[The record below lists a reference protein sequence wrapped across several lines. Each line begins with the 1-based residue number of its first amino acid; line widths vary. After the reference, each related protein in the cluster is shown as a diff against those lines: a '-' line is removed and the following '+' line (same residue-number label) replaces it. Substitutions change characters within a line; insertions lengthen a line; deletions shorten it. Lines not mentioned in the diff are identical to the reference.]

1 MSAGFRSL
9 LSSFLRLNRQQRRA
23 QGNSQR
29 YRLSMESLEE
39 RAVPAA
45 YYFENAA
52 SNAAG
57 LTSTIDNFKT
67 KLAGPLIDSFNQVA
81 AASGYRDVGFDGLSN
96 GVINPLAG
104 NYFTQSVS
112 RGLLL
117 STPGSGFQ
125 VSQSAGGTQ
134 RFGNIDPSYTSLFTT
149 FSATQLLTPMGS
161 RITDVTFTD
170 PQNPQNTGNATVRG
184 FGAIFSDVD
193 DPNSTTFEAFGMV
206 GGVETSLTGV
216 RNVQVM
222 NNGLSFVGVVFSEGE
237 RITRVRLTS
246 GNTAL
251 AAGQLETGGADLV
264 VLDNMLYSQPQPNA
278 TRFYKWND
286 AAPDNG
292 NWNDPAN
299 WTLTSG
305 TAPAPAQAFPQ
316 NSGDVAI
323 FADNLTGNKNITV
336 PTNTYAI
343 GSMQFDTPHT
353 VTFNGTGNG
362 KFNFFASGNNQPQAA
377 LELHNNK
384 GNATVNFNVPVQFTS
399 TWQVTTLGTT
409 VAQFSQQVNSGSGLT
424 QRGSG
429 TLNFAGA
436 GINHNFNGPVNVL
449 GGTVSTN
456 ALVSDSRINLE
467 NGRLNGNGTV
477 DGITAVDNT
486 TNFIAPGTSSTTGT
500 ITSSGSVT
508 LNNNTTLTIKIRA
521 ANDFDKLVATGD
533 VDLNSANLVLDFGGF
548 VPAVGA
554 SFNFLSVQ
562 GNGNSLSNDQFAQG
576 TTFSFNGM
584 LFQLAYNRPNNAD
597 DSVTLTRISTDTSV
611 AISRT
616 PNNNSTFGSNVQFT
630 ATVTTGAGTPTGD
643 IRFDYLLGGVIVAT
657 ETVPLTGNAASDNIN
672 NLNAGNYTVQATYLP
687 TGIFTGSSSTFDH
700 VVTATNVTTTA
711 TTTDNNAVFTTPTI
725 RARVLNQGGSLVPT
739 GGLVTFV
746 DANNI
751 ATVFGSANIDGSG
764 FATLPGFLNVGS
776 YSIKAL
782 FSSTDANF
790 NSDATGTQS
799 NTLNQT
805 ITRASTSTSLSSNP
819 AVWNFN
825 QDITFTATVTTGVPV
840 TPTGSIQFI
849 LVGPNTVLGTVPLA
863 GNQAQLTVQLP
874 AGSQTVR
881 ADYVPSVAP
890 QNFNGSSG
898 TQSQTV
904 NAVAVNIAL
913 APTNT
918 ATVFG
923 QGFSYTTTITA
934 ANGLQ
939 PIPAG
944 NVIFTLI
951 AGGTTFTSSAKALNA
966 SGETTVTQA
975 DFAGVPT
982 VNTYTLRVAYQ
993 GSQQYLAKNT
1003 DFADAL
1009 TISRADTTTTLGDTA
1024 GIAGQ
1029 PITSTAILN
1038 VIAPGAGAPGGTM
1051 RFTITGPMNL
1061 VSNVPVQNNGGVFQA
1076 TLNRNDLIP
1085 GAYTYVAEY
1094 LDSTGQFNGSSS
1106 TVQTIT
1112 VSTADAV
1119 LTLNPNP
1126 TSSFADTVIFTAN
1139 VTSALLP
1146 SGVAVG
1152 GNVRFS
1158 MFNVSNGNLIG
1169 QADRAVTN
1177 GVASFTAPALL
1188 PVGQYQVFAQYLGD
1202 TSYNPTAEQNIL
1214 HTITSAATGINVVLQ
1229 PLPGST
1235 TTYGE
1240 QLTFRASVLPINA
1253 AAGIPTGTVIFRII
1267 NPNGGPDIVSAP
1279 IPLNVAGSAD
1289 YSPTQVLPPTE
1300 GKSPLQVIATYQGDD
1315 VFNRFQPSSNIN
1327 NPLLQTILRADVAI
1341 TFTMTRIS
1349 DNATSDFRYSD
1360 SVKLSARVN
1369 VDGLD
1374 PASALRAGTPAGTVQ
1389 FFYISNGKEVAL
1401 GNPVVLNAQ
1410 GEATLSST
1418 TIAGKVVPIRLP
1430 TGNDQPFLVKYIDTR
1445 STPLFNAE
1453 ISTSNISVRAVNLVP
1468 NAVLSIV
1475 PKTGAADKNRKYAYG
1490 RSLVISVVLKPEI
1503 AMTAGVLINGQ
1514 AVETTPKGT
1523 GFMQF
1528 TSSAPSGI
1536 QSATDSVVF
1545 TTPTLNITDPP
1556 RTVADRTLRF
1566 LSFTSAALFN
1576 NTIGNR
1582 NPTSPQSLLIPTG
1595 VFSTTVN
1602 ITMQTSNFGNITNLV
1617 YTNAASIFTV
1627 ARSTIGRRW

>member
-1 MSAGFRSL
+1 
-9 LSSFLRLNRQQRRA
+9 
-23 QGNSQR
+23 
-29 YRLSMESLEE
+29 METLEE

-45 YYFENAA
+45 QFFTDE
-52 SNAAG
+52 SLTPSG
-57 LTSTIDNFKT
+57 LNSIIDQFKAQ
-67 KLAGPLIDSFNQVA
+67 LGGPLLDSPNQVA
-81 AASGYRDVGFDGLSN
+81 SASGYRDVNFDG
-96 GVINPLAG
+96 INNQQTLNSLPG
-104 NYFTQSVS
+104 NFYTAQVA

-117 STPGSGFQ
+117 KTLAGGHFQ
-125 VSQSAGGTQ
+125 VSQPSGNNQ
-134 RFGNIDPSYTSLFTT
+134 RFGDIDPSYSSLFKAY
-149 FSATQLLTPMGS
+149 SATQLLTPMGS
-161 RITDVTFTD
+161 NITDVTFTD
-170 PQNPQNTGNATVRG
+170 PVNPSDTANATVKG

-193 DPNSTTFEAFGMV
+193 DVDSSKFQVFGIIN
-206 GGVETSLTGV
+206 GAEQPLTSAI
-216 RNVQVM
+216 QVTPL
-222 NNGLSFVGVVFSEGE
+222 NNGLSFVGVVFTEGE

-246 GNTAL
+246 GNVIL
-251 AAGQLETGGADLV
+251 GAGQLEGGANDAV
-264 VLDNMLYSQPQPNA
+264 VLDNMFYSQPQA
-278 TRFYKWND
+278 TASKFYLWTNGTGNSNWND
-286 AAPDNG
+286 ADN
-292 NWNDPAN
+292 WDR
-299 WTLTSG
+299 TSG
-305 TAPAPAQAFPQ
+305 TGSDTFPQ
-316 NSGDVAI
+316 NQGDTAV
-323 FADNLTGNKNITV
+323 FGSNLAGDQLINV
-336 PTNTYAI
+336 PASNLFL
-343 GSMQFDTPHT
+343 GSMQFDTSHSI
-353 VTFNGTGNG
+353 TFNGAVGSKFTFAYAQGGNPP
-362 KFNFFASGNNQPQAA
+362 SAA
-377 LELHNNK
+377 LDLLNNTS
-384 GNATVNFNVPVQFTS
+384 ATFNLPVQFNS
-399 TWQVTTLGTT
+399 PWQITTIGNSIARFT
-409 VAQFSQQVNSGSGLT
+409 QQVSGGT
-424 QRGSG
+424 NIIQRGTG
-429 TLNFAGA
+429 TVDFGGA
-436 GINHNFNGPVNVL
+436 GINHTFTGSHSVL
-449 GGTVSTN
+449 GGTASVTGST
-456 ALVSDSRINLE
+456 LTV
-467 NGRLNGNGTV
+467 GN
-477 DGITAVDNT
+477 
-486 TNFIAPGTSSTTGT
+486 
-500 ITSSGSVT
+500 VT
-508 LNNNTTLTIKIRA
+508 LNNGQLTGSGEVNGISFGGGTTNVVAPGTPTTTGILTVDSHLTLNNSTTVRLKIRGTSSNLYDQLA
-521 ANDFDKLVATGD
+521 VHGNLNLNDATLQLDFD
-533 VDLNSANLVLDFGGF
+533 GF
-548 VPAVGA
+548 NPAVGDTFTIISA
-554 SFNFLSVQ
+554 SGNLSGEFDNAAVFNV
-562 GNGNSLSNDQFAQG
+562 
-576 TTFSFNGM
+576 NGM
-584 LFQLAYNRPNNAD
+584 VFRLTYHQQD
-597 DSVTLTRISTDTSV
+597 DNVTLQRIVS
-611 AISRT
+611 
-616 PNNNSTFGSNVQFT
+616 
-630 ATVTTGAGTPTGD
+630 
-643 IRFDYLLGGVIVAT
+643 
-657 ETVPLTGNAASDNIN
+657 
-672 NLNAGNYTVQATYLP
+672 
-687 TGIFTGSSSTFDH
+687 
-700 VVTATNVTTTA
+700 NVTTTV
-711 TTTDNNAVFTTPTI
+711 TTNNANAVFTTPVI
-725 RARVLNQGGSLVPT
+725 RAQILGQGSNLVPS
-739 GGLVTFV
+739 GGTVTFV

-751 ATVFGSANIDGSG
+751 ATVYGTAPIDGSG
-764 FATLPGFLNVGS
+764 FATLSSIPPLNVGS
-776 YSIKAL
+776 YNIKAL
-782 FSSTDANF
+782 FNSTDGNF
-790 NSDATGTQS
+790 NSDATGAQS

-805 ITRASTSTSLSSNP
+805 ITRASTTTSLSSNP

-840 TPTGSIQFI
+840 TPTGSVRFI
-849 LVGPNTVLGTVPLA
+849 RVGPNTVLGTVPLA

-881 ADYVPSVAP
+881 AEYVPSVAP
-890 QNFNGSSG
+890 QNFNDSSA
-898 TQSQTV
+898 TLEQTV

-913 APTNT
+913 APANT
-918 ATVFG
+918 STVFG

-944 NVIFTLI
+944 NVIFTMI
-951 AGGTTFTSSAKALNA
+951 SGGTIFTSSAKALNG
-966 SGETTVTQA
+966 SGEATVTLA

-1003 DFADAL
+1003 DFDDAL
-1009 TISRADTTTTLGDTA
+1009 TVNRADTTTTLGDTA

-1051 RFTITGPMNL
+1051 RFTITGPLNL

-1085 GAYTYVAEY
+1085 GVYTYVAEY

-1106 TVQTIT
+1106 TIQTIT

-1240 QLTFRASVLPINA
+1240 QLTFRATVLPTNA

-1279 IPLNVAGSAD
+1279 IALNVAGSAD
-1289 YSPTQVLPPTE
+1289 FSPTQVLAPTE
-1300 GKSPLQVIATYQGDD
+1300 GGAPLQVIATYQGDD

-1327 NPLLQTILRADVAI
+1327 SPLLQTILRADVAI
-1341 TFTMTRIS
+1341 AFTMTRVG

-1360 SVKLSARVN
+1360 SVRLSARVN

-1430 TGNDQPFLVKYIDTR
+1430 AGNDQPFRVKYVDTR
-1445 STPLFNAE
+1445 SVPFFNTE
-1453 ISTSNISVRAVNLVP
+1453 ISTNNISVRAVNLVP
-1468 NAVLSIV
+1468 NAVLSVV
-1475 PKTGAADKNRKYAYG
+1475 PKTGVVDKNRRYAYG

-1503 AMTAGVLINGQ
+1503 AMTAGVLINGL

-1528 TSSAPSGI
+1528 TSNSPSGI
-1536 QSATDSVVF
+1536 QSATETVVF

-1582 NPTSPQSLLIPTG
+1582 TPTSPQALLIPTG
-1595 VFSTTVN
+1595 VFTTTVN

-1617 YTNAASIFTV
+1617 YTNAASIFSV